1 MAEVAWAIPLCP
13 LVAFVII
20 SLGARRSPGFSAA
33 LSIVAVAVS
42 LVLAVGVIA
51 DVLAGGHV
59 EQSRVWIPAPAIAGP
74 IVPLNAA
81 ALQSGAAP
89 QPFSIGFQ
97 VDALTAVMLLVV
109 TSISFV
115 VQIYSLGYMRGDSGF
130 ARYYAFLSLFSM
142 SMLGLVLANNFLAL
156 FVFWELVGLCSY
168 LLIGH
173 WHERPAAAEAAKKA
187 FIVTRAGDV
196 GLLLGVLFLYWH
208 AGTFAFGDIA
218 QMAADGRIPAGAL
231 TVGILLVFCGA
242 VGKSAQFP
250 LHVWLPDAMEGPTPV
265 SALIHAAT
273 MVAAGVYL
281 MARTFPILEH
291 SSTAMAVVA
300 TIGGFTAFFA
310 ATMGLVSTDIKRVLA
325 YSTVSQLGYMMLAIG
340 IGAMSAG
347 VFHLFNHAFFKALLF
362 LCAGSVI
369 HLVETNEMFEM
380 GGLGRRLPLTTITM
394 TIAALSLAG
403 LPPLS
408 GFWSKDEILGAALA
422 GHPILFV
429 LALATV
435 GMTAFYMFRVIFLT
449 FSGSFRGTGH
459 VESHGEPIS
468 MALSLVILVIPSI
481 ISGFWG
487 MPFAGNPFGRLVS
500 GSAESTGF
508 HPVVATSSV
517 IVALLGIGIAWVMYG
532 GGRIE
537 AGAGLSARIAPLH
550 QLLIRRYYL
559 DDLYEWLVARVF
571 LGIGRLA
578 ATFDAEVIDGAVN
591 GTGALTV
598 LIGGS
603 LRRIQTGQ
611 VQTYAWALFAGI
623 LVLAVLLAGLRLE
636 R

>member
-408 GFWSKDEILGAALA
+408 GFWSKDEI
-422 GHPILFV
+422 
-429 LALATV
+429 
-435 GMTAFYMFRVIFLT
+435 
-449 FSGSFRGTGH
+449 
-459 VESHGEPIS
+459 
-468 MALSLVILVIPSI
+468 
-481 ISGFWG
+481 
-487 MPFAGNPFGRLVS
+487 
-500 GSAESTGF
+500 
-508 HPVVATSSV
+508 
-517 IVALLGIGIAWVMYG
+517 
-532 GGRIE
+532 
-537 AGAGLSARIAPLH
+537 
-550 QLLIRRYYL
+550 
-559 DDLYEWLVARVF
+559 
-571 LGIGRLA
+571 
-578 ATFDAEVIDGAVN
+578 
-591 GTGALTV
+591 
-598 LIGGS
+598 
-603 LRRIQTGQ
+603 
-611 VQTYAWALFAGI
+611 
-623 LVLAVLLAGLRLE
+623 
-636 R
+636 